1 MMRSNTLSDDSSSR
15 QSDLLFLGVA
25 QFFLKVT
32 RLIIIIIIIT
42 TIIIIFIIISLF
54 NIDVKNKVNN
64 YNKKLIKRNSS
75 IKKVNNIYKIP
86 NDGHLLT

>member
-15 QSDLLFLGVA
+15 QLDFSFLGVK

-32 RLIIIIIIIT
+32 RLIIIIITT

-64 YNKKLIKRNSS
+64 YNKKLIKE
-75 IKKVNNIYKIP
+75 IKEI
-86 NDGHLLT
+86 LA